1 MKTESRLQLVFVA
14 HNDDNLRESDDDDGV
29 LSNTQY
35 IMASIDRNLIK
46 NSRFQNSRW

>member
-1 MKTESRLQLVFVA
+1 MTTESRLQLVFVA
-14 HNDDNLRESDDDDGV
+14 HNDDNFRESDDDDDV
-29 LSNTQY
+29 LSNTKY

>member
-1 MKTESRLQLVFVA
+1 MTTESMLQLVFAA
-14 HNDDNLRESDDDDGV
+14 HNDYNLRESDDDDDV
-29 LSNTQY
+29 LSYTQY